1 MRFDHIV
8 PMNDLIDR
16 PELFNSS
23 FNLSEE
29 PFNFPVGLGVFHP
42 CNDVFDAMM
51 IQEILERVLREFPVP
66 DRNELGT
73 VVCQD
78 LARGSVFTEPLGQD
92 GDGVL
97 GCRRIEHSVAGD
109 QPG

>member
-8 PMNDLIDR
+8 PVNDFIDGT
-16 PELFNSS
+16 ELPNSS
-23 FNLSEE
+23 FNLAEE

-42 CNDVFDAMM
+42 GDDVFDTMM

-73 VVCQD
+73 VVGQD
-78 LARGSVFTEPLGQD
+78 LAGSSVFTEPLGQD

-97 GCRRIEHSVAGD
+97 GCRRIEHSVASD